1 MNNLVKKELT
11 LDSREVAE
19 MVGKRHDHLIRDIE
33 TYIQYLDNPD
43 LGNGSKPI
51 VADFFMENNYKSGT
65 PSRNYKRYDCTKKGC
80 EFIAHKLTGQK
91 GAVFTATYI
100 NKFHEMESIITGQN
114 IKLDS
119 FQAMKLINQQVG
131 MMLETVEEIDER
143 VGHLENN
150 MTVDF
155 GQQNTLQNKA
165 KSRAVNILGGVKSHA
180 YQNKSLRSRIF
191 SSMWKDYKDYF
202 EISSYKDTARI
213 DFEKALNYLENWQV
227 QGKLLR
233 EIEDCNNQ
241 LEIKEAI

>member
-1 MNNLVKKELT
+1 MNSLVKKELT
-11 LDSREVAE
+11 LDSRDVAE
-19 MVGKRHDHLIRDIE
+19 MVEKNHSHLLRDIK
-33 TYIQYLDNPD
+33 TYIEYLSTNPKLDSLDFFIESTYLDGKGEERP
-43 LGNGSKPI
+43 
-51 VADFFMENNYKSGT
+51 NYQI
-65 PSRNYKRYDCTKKGC
+65 TKKGC

-91 GAVFTATYI
+91 GTLFTATYI
-100 NKFHEMESIITGQN
+100 NRFHEMEGLIMGQN

-119 FQAMKLINQQVG
+119 FQAIKLINQQVG
-131 MMLETVEEIDER
+131 MMLETVGEIDER

-165 KSRAVNILGGVKSHA
+165 KSRAVNILGGIKSPA
-180 YQNKSLRSRIF
+180 YKDKSLRSRIF

-202 EISSYKDTARI
+202 EISSYKDTARL

-233 EIEDCNNQ
+233 EIEDWNKQ
-241 LEIKEAI
+241 LEIKEVI